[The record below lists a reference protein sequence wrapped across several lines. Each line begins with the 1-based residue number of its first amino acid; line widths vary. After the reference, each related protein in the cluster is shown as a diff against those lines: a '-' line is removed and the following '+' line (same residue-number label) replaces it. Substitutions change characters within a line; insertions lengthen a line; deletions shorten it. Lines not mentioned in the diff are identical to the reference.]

1 MKKPSIIIGKRQILL
16 SCLTAMLAIAVY
28 INYSLSQNE
37 IVTPVTELTE
47 HTHYGDTEFVNA
59 PPEVLPAQEPDADA
73 VKADAGAVSA
83 DVAGAEEDGGSAEV
97 LAADPSADYF
107 AQARLQKSVDRDEA
121 VQTLQTIMGG
131 GDITNDEAVTTALN
145 AVQLSNL
152 IESEGRIESLIKSQ
166 GFADCVVYLDG
177 DTAKVVVRSD
187 GLEASDAA
195 LIKDLILGEVSVIP
209 ENIRIF
215 EVK

>member
-1 MKKPSIIIGKRQILL
+1 MKKPSIIIGKRQIIL

-28 INYSLSQNE
+28 INYTMSQKE
-37 IVTPVTELTE
+37 IITPVTELTE
-47 HTHYGDTEFVNA
+47 HTSFGDTEFVNA
-59 PPEVLPAQEPDADA
+59 SPEQTPAQE
-73 VKADAGAVSA
+73 VSA
-83 DVAGAEEDGGSAEV
+83 AKPEEIRAE
-97 LAADPSADYF
+97 ADPAADYF
-107 AQARLQKSVDRDEA
+107 AQARLQKTVDRDEA

-131 GDITNDEAVTTALN
+131 GDITNDEAVTTALD
-145 AVQLSNL
+145 AVQLSSL

-177 DTAKVVVRSD
+177 DSAKVVVRSD
-187 GLEASDAA
+187 GLQASDAA
-195 LIKDLILGEVSVIP
+195 LIKDLILGEVSVTP